1 MIRDILDLF
10 FFIVYKF
17 QLSVGNKPSESIM
30 MTFLGIIAI
39 LIFNLLGFLIVID
52 ILMNLNLIFIN
63 HIVSAILLCA
73 IVSGIVCWVYLK
85 NKRYN
90 LIIEKYTKSNKKYIK
105 RSNFIM
111 IGLLLFT
118 VLNIYGSLYLLYISN

>member
-1 MIRDILDLF
+1 MRDIFDLF

-39 LIFNLLGFLIVID
+39 MLFNLLSFLIVIS
-52 ILMNLNLIFIN
+52 ILINSNLIIIN
-63 HIVSAILLCA
+63 HTVSAILLCV
-73 IVSGIVCWVYLK
+73 IVSGLVCWLYLK

-90 LIIEKYTKSNKKYIK
+90 IILEKYTKSNKKYIK
-105 RSNFIM
+105 KSNLLM

-118 VLNIYGSLYLLYISN
+118 LLNIYGSLYLLYIS